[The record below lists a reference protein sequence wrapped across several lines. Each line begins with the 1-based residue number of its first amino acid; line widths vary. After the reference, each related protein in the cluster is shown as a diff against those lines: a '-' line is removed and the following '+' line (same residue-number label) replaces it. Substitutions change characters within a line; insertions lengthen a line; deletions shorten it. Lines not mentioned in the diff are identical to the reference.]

1 MIRQSFCGFWVNAA
15 LHPSQVFSL
24 RLTFSESFVSNRAPT
39 LTLHLMIHYE
49 MSASRR
55 FCSRPAKTPPLILL
69 KGSCLSSAFV
79 LQIRGKV
86 PELGSQCF
94 WSLAVSHGGLKF
106 SCASLYRCASA
117 PFSPFHHRRVQ
128 PRVRPRVRPT
138 RKPALTGDFG
148 FRY

>member
-1 MIRQSFCGFWVNAA
+1 MIRQSFCGFWANAA
-15 LHPSQVFSL
+15 VHPGQFL
-24 RLTFSESFVSNRAPT
+24 LKHTFSESFVSNRAPT

-55 FCSRPAKTPPLILL
+55 FGGRPAKTPPLILL
-69 KGSCLSSAFV
+69 KGSCLSSV
-79 LQIRGKV
+79 SVPQIRGKV

-94 WSLAVSHGGLKF
+94 WSLSVSHSGLKF
-106 SCASLYRCASA
+106 SCASPWRRASA

-128 PRVRPRVRPT
+128 PRVRPT
-138 RKPALTGDFG
+138 RKLALASGFG